1 MSIMV
6 CSVVCFSQAMNQD
19 KRDKTCV
26 KYLYLKKTKH
36 FRT

>member
-6 CSVVCFSQAMNQD
+6 CSVVRFSQAMNQH

-26 KYLYLKKTKH
+26 GYLSQVMT
-36 FRT
+36 

>member
-6 CSVVCFSQAMNQD
+6 CGVVCFSQAMNQD

-26 KYLYLKKTKH
+26 GYLSQVMA
-36 FRT
+36 

>member
-19 KRDKTCV
+19 KSDTATCV
-26 KYLYLKKTKH
+26 GYLSQVMA
-36 FRT
+36 